1 MSGRRNRRDDPLA
14 DLPDD
19 GLMAL
24 VLEDQARA
32 QAIEQDTD
40 TAEPTHD

>member
-1 MSGRRNRRDDPLA
+1 MSSRRNRRDDPLA

-24 VLEDQARA
+24 VLEDQAR
-32 QAIEQDTD
+32 TD
-40 TAEPTHD
+40 ALARADGVQELRDE